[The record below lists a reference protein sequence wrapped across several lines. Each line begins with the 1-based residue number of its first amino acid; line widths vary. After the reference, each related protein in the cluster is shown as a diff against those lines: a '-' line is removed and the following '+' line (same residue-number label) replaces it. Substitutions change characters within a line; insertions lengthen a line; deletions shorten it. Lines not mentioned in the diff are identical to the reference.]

1 MSDLILCANG
11 GKFRALGESEKGP
24 ELKRKGLIFPELPT
38 ILRSSAVAQDGFQ
51 DKQLVYEGRDQQGQ
65 TEAGDSQLP

>member
-1 MSDLILCANG
+1 MSDLSLCANG

-38 ILRSSAVAQDGFQ
+38 ILKSSAVAKDGFQ
-51 DKQLVYEGRDQQGQ
+51 DEQLVCEGRGEQGQ
-65 TEAGDSQLP
+65 TEV